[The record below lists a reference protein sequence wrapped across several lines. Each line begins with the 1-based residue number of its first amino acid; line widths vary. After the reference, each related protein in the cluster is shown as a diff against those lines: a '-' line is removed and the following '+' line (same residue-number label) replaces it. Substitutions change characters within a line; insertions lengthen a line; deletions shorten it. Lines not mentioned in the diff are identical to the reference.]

1 MYGGPAFPIS
11 SGGGGGV
18 ITALNSAT
26 ENELVTIGATTT
38 QLEAEGNF
46 FITGNKLGIG
56 TSTPPKDFSMV
67 SGSQFLMLGDGYVDA
82 SNYAGLRIGKHNE
95 ETMYINGNSENPSA
109 ISNHK
114 IFFNTYGNVYFGN
127 PSIGSFVDI
136 NIPGTQLDVGLNMD
150 NDDPFRVFSK
160 ADGDGYSLFTNRQ
173 AHAGSSTNETTG
185 FRFGFAADYDVGRIT
200 VGKEADYSSGPN
212 SDSFMSFWVDINAT
226 ATERMRLTT
235 TTLKLIGIPTSD
247 PGVAG
252 ELWNSS
258 GDLKISEG

>member
-1 MYGGPAFPIS
+1 MAFAGMS
-11 SGGGGGV
+11 SAGGGGAV
-18 ITALNSAT
+18 TAINNAT
-26 ENELVTIGATTT
+26 ESELVTIGATTT
-38 QLEAEGNF
+38 ELEAEGNF

-82 SNYAGLRIGKHNE
+82 SNYAGLRIEKHNS
-95 ETMYINGNSENPSA
+95 ETMSINGNSENPSA
-109 ISNHK
+109 ISNQK

-200 VGKEADYSSGPN
+200 VGKETDYADAGDSN
-212 SDSFMSFWVDINAT
+212 SFMAFYTDVGGT
-226 ATERMRLTT
+226 ATERMRIKSTT
-235 TTLKLIGIPTSD
+235 INLQNIPTSD
-247 PGVAG
+247 SGLATGDVYSNGGVLTLA
-252 ELWNSS
+252 
-258 GDLKISEG
+258 

>member
-1 MYGGPAFPIS
+1 MPS
-11 SGGGGGV
+11 VSGGAPPAA

-26 ENELVTIGATTT
+26 ANELVTIGATTT
-38 QLEAEGNF
+38 ELEAEGNF

-67 SGSQFLMLGDGYVDA
+67 SGSQLLMMGDGYVDA
-82 SNYAGLRIGKHNE
+82 SNYTGLRIGKH
-95 ETMYINGNSENPSA
+95 TSDVMYINGNSENPSA
-109 ISNHK
+109 VPNQK

-127 PSIGSFVDI
+127 PAIGTFVDI
-136 NIPGTQLDVGLNMD
+136 NIPGIQVDIGKGMNN
-150 NDDPFRVFSK
+150 NDPLRVFSV
-160 ADGDGYSLFTNRQ
+160 ADGDGYSIFTNRQ

-185 FRFGFAADYDVGRIT
+185 FRFGFATDYDVGRIT
-200 VGKEADYSSGPN
+200 VGKEADYSTGAN